1 MILLVFLFLISIF
14 HSANRFFK
22 IGIGWVLIFFL
33 SSCIAG
39 GEQEQQLLEQDVRE
53 FDLKTAIDGGNGKKK
68 DIREHLKLKEYVI
81 LEVNED
87 YPIQNIHKFVVQ
99 ETYIFILVNIQYYLY
114 FDVYQGV
121 FVTIIGTLDNTSL

>member
-39 GEQEQQLLEQDVRE
+39 GGQEQQLLEQDVRE
-53 FDLKTAIDGGNGKKK
+53 FDLKTAIDGGDGEKK
-68 DIREHLKLKEYVI
+68 DIREHLKMKESVI
-81 LEVNED
+81 LECSED
-87 YPIQNIHKFVVQ
+87 YDVKNIHDIVV
-99 ETYIFILVNIQYYLY
+99 EEADLVI
-114 FDVYQGV
+114 VE
-121 FVTIIGTLDNTSL
+121 SL